1 MKDFG
6 VVETFH
12 QWSRL
17 KQRLSGKPFFVLPF
31 WKFWE
36 VSQNDRGQGK
46 AWWEREG
53 E

>member
-6 VVETFH
+6 VVEALH

-17 KQRLSGKPFFVLPF
+17 KQALSGKPVFVLIF

-36 VSQNDRGQGK
+36 HVSANCGGL
-46 AWWEREG
+46 
-53 E
+53 